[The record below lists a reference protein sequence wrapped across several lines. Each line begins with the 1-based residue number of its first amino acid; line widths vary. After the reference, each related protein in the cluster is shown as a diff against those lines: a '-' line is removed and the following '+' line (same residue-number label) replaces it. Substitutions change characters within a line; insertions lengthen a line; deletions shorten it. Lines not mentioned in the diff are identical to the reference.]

1 MFRALHFRAMPIILG
16 MLTSIVTILWILY
29 RLAEMGVTL
38 GGLNPFLWRRRRA
51 WRKQYEANP
60 LFTLTEPLEV
70 TALLAVA
77 TAKADGDMSA
87 DERRALLAEFERTF
101 ALNERR
107 ASELLTAS
115 VYMLGDGEMLR
126 SNLEELLAK
135 WRERFSTA
143 QRESAVELLERV
155 AGASGRA
162 SAQQLE
168 LIARVRA
175 VLQPDL
181 ARKGTWA

>member
-1 MFRALHFRAMPIILG
+1 MPIILG

-38 GGLNPFLWRRRRA
+38 GGLNPWAWRRRRA
-51 WRKQYEANP
+51 WRKQYEADP

-87 DERRALLAEFERTF
+87 AERRALLAEFEKTF

-107 ASELLTAS
+107 ASELLTAG
-115 VYMLGDGEMLR
+115 VYMLDDGATLR
-126 SNLEELLAK
+126 AKLEELVAK
-135 WRERFSTA
+135 WRERFSDA
-143 QRESAVELLERV
+143 QRASALELLERV
-155 AGASGRA
+155 AAASGEP

-168 LIARVRA
+168 FIARARA
-175 VLQPDL
+175 ALSPEL
-181 ARKGTWA
+181 AQKGIWA